1 MVLLTIRRLVGGRRK
16 SLRTAPPLSVR
27 LEVLEDRSVPSTLTV
42 ANNPALFPHAQYST
56 INAAVA
62 AAKPGD
68 TVEVF
73 SGTYNE
79 SVTVDKTLTIEGEA
93 RKGPVIVDP
102 GTQGSGFTVQA
113 NDVKI
118 EGFTVQ
124 DAVGNPGISLSRSFS
139 GYVIEDNVLKDNTFG
154 LYLNSSGADRT
165 VVRDNTFMANEAAGP
180 ASGNGIYSDQGVTNA
195 VIEDNR
201 FTPDPN
207 ANAAIIFVGNGTP
220 SQTQRNLT
228 IRDNSI
234 DHNGAIILANVSDS
248 TITHNL
254 SVGSDSSGIFF
265 GGNVTGVVV
274 SHNTL
279 RDGNFSGIN
288 LLTDPTT
295 FAGATG
301 PNTNNQI
308 VHNDISGFGDSG
320 IRLRGGASDN
330 LIAYNT
336 IVHNGFAQDP
346 TLGSE
351 TGDGITLEDA
361 QNNTISHNRVEN
373 NRRDGIHVE
382 APSAQ
387 NRIVDNHL
395 EDNGRFDAYDA
406 TTGTGTAGTANTW
419 KGNFGNTENVPGL
432 LEHSNHGHGHDH
444 GHGDGNDDGND
455 HGD

>member
-1 MVLLTIRRLVGGRRK
+1 MVLPTIRRLVGGRRK
-16 SLRTAPPLSVR
+16 SLRTAPPLSLR
-27 LEVLEDRSVPSTLTV
+27 LQVLEDRSVPSVLTV
-42 ANNPALFPHAQYST
+42 ANNPTLCPNAQYST

-62 AAKPGD
+62 AAHPCD
-68 TVEVF
+68 TIEVCA
-73 SGTYNE
+73 GTYNE
-79 SVTVDKTLTIEGEA
+79 SVTVNKTLTIEGETHEGA
-93 RKGPVIVDP
+93 VIVDP
-102 GTQGSGFTVQA
+102 GAQGSGFNVQA

-139 GYVIEDNVLKDNTFG
+139 GYVIEDNVLQNNTFG
-154 LYLNSSGADRT
+154 LYLNSNGADRT
-165 VVRDNTFMANEAAGP
+165 VIRDNTFMANEAAGP
-180 ASGNGIYSDQGVTNA
+180 ASGNGIYSDQGVSNA

-220 SQTQRNLT
+220 SQAQHDLT
-228 IRDNSI
+228 IRHNTI

-248 TITHNL
+248 TISHNL
-254 SVGSDSSGIFF
+254 SVGSDSSGVFF

-301 PNTNNQI
+301 PNTNNRI

-320 IRLRGGASDN
+320 IRLRDGAADN
-330 LIAYNT
+330 LIADNT
-336 IVHNGFAQDP
+336 IIHNGFAQDP

-361 QNNTISHNRVEN
+361 QHNTISNNRVES

-387 NRIVDNHL
+387 NRIEKNHL

-406 TTGTGTAGTANTW
+406 TAGSGTAGTANTW
-419 KGNFGNTENVPGL
+419 KGNFGDTENRPGL

-444 GHGDGNDDGND
+444 YDGHD